1 MNLRLLLF
9 SPFLPDMYGTFFTLL
24 YDESIFVGRSRLRAG
39 VQELRCDRISNQRGP
54 PTMCIRKGEIRSTSR
69 AGHFVASTF
78 IET

>member
-1 MNLRLLLF
+1 MIHF
-9 SPFLPDMYGTFFTLL
+9 SHL

-39 VQELRCDRISNQRGP
+39 VQEVQPTMRALGCDRISNQRGP